1 MVMLAVQSYVR
12 ASRRTPW
19 RVVSK
24 LLAPGLLAV
33 SLAQAVEL
41 QGVIADWKCT
51 EPMVRDGR
59 ERTLKQNRSCSLMKN
74 PDRDGYGLITVDKK
88 YYQLDDTG
96 NQKVKELLRNTP
108 DKDNLKVIVTG
119 DLDGSTIKV
128 ANISML

>member
-1 MVMLAVQSYVR
+1 MLAVQSYVR

-24 LLAPGLLAV
+24 LLASGLLVV

-51 EPMVRDGR
+51 GPMVRDGR

-74 PDRDGYGLITVDKK
+74 PDREGYGLITVDKK